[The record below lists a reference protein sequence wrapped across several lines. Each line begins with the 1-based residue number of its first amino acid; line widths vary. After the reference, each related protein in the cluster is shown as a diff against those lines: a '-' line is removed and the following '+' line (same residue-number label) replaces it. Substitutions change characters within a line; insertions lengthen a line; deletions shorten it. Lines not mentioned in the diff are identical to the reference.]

1 MVQAKKMN
9 EELFA
14 KMLKELTVV
23 ADLIRARQEEKQGI
37 LDEFE
42 SETKRFFF
50 GRISEKALASS
61 VKKTN
66 LELKRLDAAIRE
78 EMSKARALLEKEQKL
93 VGNQNP
99 IGYKATLEGIFGGR
113 RKAKPAKKKKI
124 VVKKVSK
131 KVANKKPR
139 KNTVSKNKIA
149 KKVSKKRRVK
159 KKK

>member
-78 EMSKARALLEKEQKL
+78 EMSKAKALLEKEQKL
-93 VGNQNP
+93 VGNQSP

-113 RKAKPAKKKKI
+113 RKAKPAKKK

-131 KVANKKPR
+131 KVAKKKPM
-139 KNTVSKNKIA
+139 KKTVAKKKVA